1 MNNTVFVNAGF
12 TFAVNKYINNKKT
25 PEGIEFNSFLVVVIR
40 LLAIIY
46 DELDII
52 NPFYLDNEMSLD
64 SNLQKYGYSHS
75 NVIEFKNKIN
85 SFYEKE
91 NEEDFFEI
99 QKMLIDMFMKKK
111 VTLNVSEAEINSFKF
126 LLYSPYSVN
135 PLMVSYNFLLTNE
148 PLKVLNYFEQSIS
161 QNVKKKS
168 DKPKETLNLE
178 AYQLFKYSLDDIKN
192 MSSEELANVNKKI
205 YNYFQVNENAIN
217 KTYLLDKAVYDFK
230 NPRHSYSTGN
240 GYVDILF
247 IMALMATLA
256 MIIIII
262 TFFVL

>member
-1 MNNTVFVNAGF
+1 MNNTIFVNAGF
-12 TFAVNKYINNKKT
+12 TSAVNDYLNNKSI
-25 PEGIEFNSFLVVVIR
+25 PEGIKYNSFLVVVIR
-40 LLAIIY
+40 MLTIIY

-52 NPFYLDNEMSLD
+52 NPFYLNNEMSLD

-75 NVIEFKNKIN
+75 KVMEFKEKIQ

-91 NEEDFFEI
+91 NDSDFIEI

-111 VTLNVSEAEINSFKF
+111 VILNISDTEIETFKQ
-126 LLYSPYSVN
+126 LLYSPSSAN
-135 PLMVSYNFLLTNE
+135 PLMVSYNFLITNTPFKVIEYFDASLT
-148 PLKVLNYFEQSIS
+148 
-161 QNVKKKS
+161 QNIKRKS

-178 AYQLFKYSLDDIKN
+178 AYELFKYSLEDIKN
-192 MSSEELANVNKKI
+192 MSSDELDTINKKI

-230 NPRHSYSTGN
+230 NPKPSYSTGN

-247 IMALMATLA
+247 IMGLVATLG
-256 MIIIII
+256 MIILLI
-262 TFFVL
+262 TFFIL